1 MSVEIKI
8 FDIFHLQ
15 TGATVFAGSMIG
27 QKKTFKNN
35 KMQLLIDNKEH
46 QTVNITGEMLMDER
60 HSADLRA
67 VSTYDSIELSSDFVK
82 NHECKLV
89 EIEN

>member
-8 FDIFHLQ
+8 FDIFHFQ
-15 TGATVFAGSMIG
+15 TGETVFAGSITG
-27 QKKTFKNN
+27 QKKLFKDN

-46 QTVNITGEMLMDER
+46 QTVNIAGEMLMDRR
-60 HSADLRA
+60 HSLDLRA
-67 VSTYDSIELSSDFVK
+67 VSTYDSIELTSDFVK
-82 NHECKLV
+82 NHECRLV

>member
-15 TGATVFAGSMIG
+15 TGATVFAGSITG
-27 QKKTFKNN
+27 QKKLFKDN

-46 QTVNITGEMLMDER
+46 QTVNIAGEMLMDKR
-60 HSADLRA
+60 RSLDLRA
-67 VSTYDSIELSSDFVK
+67 VSTYDSIELTSDFVK
-82 NHECKLV
+82 NYECRLV